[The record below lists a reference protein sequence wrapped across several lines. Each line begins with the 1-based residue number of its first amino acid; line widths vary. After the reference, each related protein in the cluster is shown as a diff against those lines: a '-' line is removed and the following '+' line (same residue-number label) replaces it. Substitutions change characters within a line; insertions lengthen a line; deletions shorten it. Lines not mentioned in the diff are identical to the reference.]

1 MTVSTTMTMRK
12 GKGILEGNND
22 GSIRDI

>member
-22 GSIRDI
+22 ESIRDI